1 MRTYQPSMEATMFA
15 NRPPKTDKQGNV
27 DAADA
32 FARGKIG
39 NIIAAQALGFAANS
53 LLDAFE
59 PNQRKKPEEKDFGD
73 KFRDSLRTATNIALP
88 LYTNYE
94 LLRGMPAGKASE
106 AQKEAPEAPSAASQT
121 APKGF
126 KALPPGR
133 SASGRGSATSPPPT
147 TPTAPAPYTAR
158 QDLGGMQARRPGD
171 NEFTSRSTQL
181 QMDLGA
187 ANAVDSAV
195 NQQVMPGA
203 YGGETQL
210 GIPGLEGG
218 PKSLMQRQ
226 REQEA
231 FVKAARSERMP
242 GVMQNLNEQI
252 DAEMA
257 QKLSGL
263 QKEAAEYP
271 KVTTPD
277 YREQGLE
284 AGRQYLMEAGKQYL
298 ADQEA
303 QVANEPVVST
313 PKASAYTGP
322 TSTSTNPLLSREP
335 ASSFAEEFGDPAGRM
350 TSAQSQARKDKA
362 LGEFYAKIP
371 ADPETGERNVS
382 AFLQGFNE
390 GRGAVEPRNSG
401 ELLSDQL
408 EGQTAFDQQKSREP
422 FIREQSVDAVMATD
436 EQGPERAQMKA
447 MGQKE
452 DYMMEML
459 GKLGEAQADTQ
470 RQLQEMKN
478 KTVVPTAD
486 TSASY
491 VKSDFLVPDPK
502 SSPTPEPSKTVAAPE
517 APAIKKTTIIEEVE
531 APQQSMKPMDVA
543 EKLRRIQTSGR
554 PNARQEAQDFLSSIT
569 EQMKNG

>member
-1 MRTYQPSMEATMFA
+1 MEATMFA
-15 NRPPKTDKQGNV
+15 MRDQDTGRNMMRNILIGQAAGSLGNM
-27 DAADA
+27 
-32 FARGKIG
+32 
-39 NIIAAQALGFAANS
+39 AL
-53 LLDAFE
+53 DIFE
-59 PNQRKKPEEKDFGD
+59 PRTPKRDEEKDIGD
-73 KFRDSLRTATNIALP
+73 RARDF
-88 LYTNYE
+88 
-94 LLRGMPAGKASE
+94 LRGAVNLGTGVNYAYQLGRGYGVFDTKGSKKASE
-106 AQKEAPEAPSAASQT
+106 TPSAASQT

-126 KALPPGR
+126 KALPEGR

-218 PKSLMQRQ
+218 PKSLMDRQ

-284 AGRQYLMEAGKQYL
+284 AGRQFLTEQASKV
-298 ADQEA
+298 A
-303 QVANEPVVST
+303 QQPVVSK
-313 PKASAYTGP
+313 PEASSYAGP
-322 TSTSTNPLLSREP
+322 STASKNPLLSREP

-350 TSAQSQARKDKA
+350 TSAQSQARRDKS

-371 ADPETGERNVS
+371 ADPETGERNIS

-408 EGQTAFDQQKSREP
+408 EGQTAFDQQELRKP
-422 FIREQSVDAVMATD
+422 FIQEQSVDAVMATD

-491 VKSDFLVPDPK
+491 VKSDFLVPAPK